1 MENFCRF
8 AFYNNIDSF
17 WRTFPLKLLW
27 KLSGKKKKTKFRR
40 HQVISIVCCLID
52 HSSRPT
58 FSAQEILLLVPSRH
72 IIVIIL
78 PFFLFTDQVTLLFV
92 GDITFSGPVRYY
104 VEHNHQSYNT
114 CFVEVASFI
123 RAADISVA
131 NLETPLVN
139 ATVFPHKCQKQV
151 VLDSSP
157 QSASSLR

>member
-8 AFYNNIDSF
+8 VFYNNIDSF
-17 WRTFPLKLLW
+17 WRPFPLKLLENRPR
-27 KLSGKKKKTKFRR
+27 KKEKTKFRH
-40 HQVISIVCCLID
+40 HQVNSIVCCLID
-52 HSSRPT
+52 HSSQRA
-58 FSAQEILLLVPSRH
+58 FSAQELM
-72 IIVIIL
+72 IISTIF

-123 RAADISVA
+123 RGADISVA

-139 ATVFPHKCQKQV
+139 ATVFSHKCQKQV

>member
-1 MENFCRF
+1 MANFCRF
-8 AFYNNIDSF
+8 VFYNNVFLCIHVEI
-17 WRTFPLKLLW
+17 TLKIARARKSKKNCAPSGHFYW
-27 KLSGKKKKTKFRR
+27 LSVVLPTIALDR
-40 HQVISIVCCLID
+40 HSCARNHHYQYHIS
-52 HSSRPT
+52 
-58 FSAQEILLLVPSRH
+58 
-72 IIVIIL
+72 
-78 PFFLFTDQVTLLFV
+78 FFLFTDQVTLLFV

-123 RAADISVA
+123 RGADISVA

-139 ATVFPHKCQKQV
+139 ATVFSHKCQKQV

>member
-1 MENFCRF
+1 MNLIETRAGEREGSRKILENR
-8 AFYNNIDSF
+8 
-17 WRTFPLKLLW
+17 
-27 KLSGKKKKTKFRR
+27 
-40 HQVISIVCCLID
+40 
-52 HSSRPT
+52 
-58 FSAQEILLLVPSRH
+58 AQEREKQIAPHRVTSTDCLLSYRPQLSTGIQCARNHHYQYH
-72 IIVIIL
+72 IS
-78 PFFLFTDQVTLLFV
+78 FFLFTDQVTLLFV

-123 RAADISVA
+123 RGADISVA

-139 ATVFPHKCQKQV
+139 ATVFSHKCQKQV

>member
-1 MENFCRF
+1 M
-8 AFYNNIDSF
+8 I
-17 WRTFPLKLLW
+17 
-27 KLSGKKKKTKFRR
+27 
-40 HQVISIVCCLID
+40 ISTI
-52 HSSRPT
+52 
-58 FSAQEILLLVPSRH
+58 F
-72 IIVIIL
+72 

-123 RAADISVA
+123 RGADISVA

-139 ATVFPHKCQKQV
+139 ATVFSHKCQKQV